1 MNNDPLVK
9 PTPPNW
15 KKVKTVDS
23 DEVLKFKRMRAE
35 LVAAGYGPVR
45 SIARWS
51 KLKIVETYKKLEEV
65 RAEHSNVLQKSVY
78 PTTAALSPKIGT
90 PKNLLSSSDLSE
102 SIANLVSRP
111 QSPNSSSI
119 ILCPRK
125 PTDPKIVKWKSCSN
139 TQVLTLIRSNGSVE
153 EIKMDSAYNLNAY
166 DLQDL
171 LDLQLE
177 RDDEEDMFS
186 LDFELQFKGQI
197 REMLMRNKNQ

>member
-9 PTPPNW
+9 PTQSNW
-15 KKVKTVDS
+15 KKAKTVDS

-35 LVAAGYGPVR
+35 LVAADYGPVR

-51 KLKIVETYKKLEEV
+51 KLKIVETYKKLEEL
-65 RAEHSNVLQKSVY
+65 RAEESNVLQNPVY

-119 ILCPRK
+119 ILCLRK
-125 PTDPKIVKWKSCSN
+125 PTDPKIV
-139 TQVLTLIRSNGSVE
+139 
-153 EIKMDSAYNLNAY
+153 M
-166 DLQDL
+166 
-171 LDLQLE
+171 
-177 RDDEEDMFS
+177 
-186 LDFELQFKGQI
+186 
-197 REMLMRNKNQ
+197 